1 MSDLKGKVAV
11 VTAASKGIGRG
22 DRKGLER
29 GRRRS
34 GSELFFQQGGGGPRC
49 RLHQGERR

>member
-29 GRRRS
+29 DRRRS